1 MKTSDLIGE
10 YVSFKQAMG
19 MRFQSEARV
28 LKSFSKTLGDVD
40 ISKVDSSVIET
51 FLPSKGP
58 VTSTW
63 HLKFTILNGFFSF
76 ATNRRYIDSS
86 PLPKSLSKRPEP
98 HLPHIYSLDEL
109 RRFQGVAD
117 LLKTA
122 KSPLQADTFKTL
134 LLTLYGTGLRIS
146 EALSLTLANAD
157 LPESLLVVHNS
168 KFFKTRIVPTGPR
181 LTEHLRLYLEKR
193 RRLPCPLGEDS
204 AFFSTRT
211 GHPISYHRVGKIFR
225 LLRNK
230 AGITRRAD
238 AVFNPTIHNLR
249 HTFAV
254 HRLESWYREG
264 ADVQR
269 MLPHLSTYLGH
280 VDVAA
285 TQCYLTMTPE
295 LLREANRR
303 FEQYARPE
311 VRHV

>member
-1 MKTSDLIGE
+1 MKISNLIIE

-19 MRFQSEARV
+19 MRYQSEARIFR
-28 LKSFSKTLGDVD
+28 SFSRTLGDVD
-40 ISKVDSSVIET
+40 ISEVDSSAIET

-63 HLKFTILNGFFSF
+63 YLKYTILNGFFRF

-86 PLPKSLSKRPEP
+86 PLPKSLPKRPEP
-98 HLPHIYSLDEL
+98 HPPHIYSIEEL
-109 RRFQGVAD
+109 RRFQGMAD
-117 LLKTA
+117 LLKTP
-122 KSPLQADTFKTL
+122 KSPLQAETFKTL
-134 LLTLYGTGLRIS
+134 FLTLYGTGLRIS
-146 EALSLTLANAD
+146 EALSLTLANID
-157 LPESLLVVHNS
+157 LPESLLIVRNS

-181 LTEHLRLYLEKR
+181 LTELLRLYFEKR

-211 GHPISYHRVGKIFR
+211 GHPISYRRVGKIFR
-225 LLRNK
+225 LLRNR
-230 AGITRRAD
+230 AGITRREGTGYG
-238 AVFNPTIHNLR
+238 PTIHNLR
-249 HTFAV
+249 HTFTV

-269 MLPHLSTYLGH
+269 LLPRLSTYLGH
-280 VDVAA
+280 VDVAE
-285 TQCYLTMTPE
+285 TQCYLVMTPD

-303 FEQYARPE
+303 FEQYAQLE